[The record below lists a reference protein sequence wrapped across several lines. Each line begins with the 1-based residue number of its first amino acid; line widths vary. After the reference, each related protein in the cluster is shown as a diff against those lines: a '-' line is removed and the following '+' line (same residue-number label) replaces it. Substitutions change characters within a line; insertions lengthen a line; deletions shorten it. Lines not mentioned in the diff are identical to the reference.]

1 MKNRDPRWILLY
13 ALCLA
18 ELMIVLD
25 VTIVNVALPSIQ
37 SDLGFSETALVW
49 VVNAYMLTFGGFL
62 LLGGRLGDLYGQRR
76 VFLWGLVAFTA
87 ASTLCGLAGAQGT
100 LVLARA
106 LQGLGGAVTSAI
118 ALSLIMNV
126 FTEPAEKAKA
136 MGVYGFVCAGGGSV
150 GVLLGGVLVSQFS
163 WHWIFLVNLPI
174 GILVWL
180 WCAKL
185 LPKAS
190 SNIAPAVRLD
200 VGGAFAITASLM
212 LAVYAIVNGNI
223 VGWAAPQTLWQ
234 LALAMLL
241 LVTFLYWE
249 ARLERLGKA
258 PLMPLSLFQSRG
270 LTLAN
275 IIAVLWAA
283 AMFAWFFM
291 SALYMQ
297 LVLHYSAMQVGLAF
311 LPANLIMAVLSLG
324 WSDKLVLRFG
334 NKRPLAAGL
343 LIAAVGLALF
353 ALAPVGGEFALH
365 VLPSMVLIGFG
376 GGIAFNPM
384 LLIAMNDVRE
394 SDSGLASGLVNT
406 SFMMGGALGLALLAS
421 SAAAR
426 THYLQTTGTLAVQAL
441 NGGYQ
446 LAFFL
451 GALCAGV
458 AACLIVWIPKE
469 QHHG

>member
-1 MKNRDPRWILLY
+1 
-13 ALCLA
+13 
-18 ELMIVLD
+18 
-25 VTIVNVALPSIQ
+25 
-37 SDLGFSETALVW
+37 
-49 VVNAYMLTFGGFL
+49 
-62 LLGGRLGDLYGQRR
+62 
-76 VFLWGLVAFTA
+76 
-87 ASTLCGLAGAQGT
+87 
-100 LVLARA
+100 
-106 LQGLGGAVTSAI
+106 
-118 ALSLIMNV
+118 
-126 FTEPAEKAKA
+126 
-136 MGVYGFVCAGGGSV
+136 
-150 GVLLGGVLVSQFS
+150 
-163 WHWIFLVNLPI
+163 
-174 GILVWL
+174 
-180 WCAKL
+180 
-185 LPKAS
+185 
-190 SNIAPAVRLD
+190 
-200 VGGAFAITASLM
+200 
-212 LAVYAIVNGNI
+212 
-223 VGWAAPQTLWQ
+223 
-234 LALAMLL
+234 
-241 LVTFLYWE
+241 
-249 ARLERLGKA
+249 
-258 PLMPLSLFQSRG
+258 
-270 LTLAN
+270 
-275 IIAVLWAA
+275 
-283 AMFAWFFM
+283 
-291 SALYMQ
+291 MQ

-365 VLPSMVLIGFG
+365 VLPSMVLIGLG

-384 LLIAMNDVRE
+384 LLIAMNDARE